1 MRSLD
6 TSRLCLASLDD
17 AIYGS
22 VRSELAMGN
31 TWVVDMSHWDYSD
44 AEAYKFPARTL
55 KIWGYFGSIVAAT
68 LGKPPSQPS
77 TGIRC
82 RRRPRHM
89 SCDGV
94 IESELIP
101 PGNELRWWCTVC
113 ADNGQITNWE
123 GTRWAPSGSPM
134 LVSIPRSGAL
144 FDAEHGS
151 GLRILR
157 PEIVEGTIEWDE
169 ETDGEL
175 PKIVTPKRTYTWEEL
190 GKELMTYEGFRISIK
205 MG

>member
-1 MRSLD
+1 MP
-6 TSRLCLASLDD
+6 TSWTRVAFPSGVL
-17 AIYGS
+17 YGS
-22 VRSELAMGN
+22 LRVEASMGD
-31 TWVVDMSHWDYSD
+31 TWITDMSHFDYRDEEVDSIPKS
-44 AEAYKFPARTL
+44 AL
-55 KIWGYFGSIVAAT
+55 KLWQYFGEIVAAT
-68 LGKPPSQPS
+68 VRKQPSLPS
-77 TGIRC
+77 TGIPC
-82 RRRPRHM
+82 RRRPGRM
-89 SCDGV
+89 SCTGV

-101 PGNELRWWCTVC
+101 PGNELRWWCPVC

-151 GLRILR
+151 GLRILS